1 MSKLSSISKGK
12 LLNKYKIFLII
23 ILSSV
28 LSFLWLKFSSF
39 IPKPPENIAILIV
52 NLFNAKTQKEVANIE
67 IIYVFFISS
76 IVSIIIV
83 LFAVQ
88 IKKRLTLNTN
98 IKEYKSK
105 SKLLAILFNTLLP
118 GLGYFYIGYFKK
130 SLFFMTGII
139 ILTYVFYYLTDY
151 FKNAYIVLSLFP
163 IIVLIYF
170 YTIFDFIK
178 IILKKEEKHYKI
190 NKWYIVFILIFLL
203 SFLTVFIRDNSPIR
217 YFKIPSTSMSSTIK
231 QGDYIIVKKEFRE
244 ISREEILVFKYPLN
258 KDSLFIKRVVAI
270 GGDKIFIRNKV
281 LYLQPHEGEEYIKT
295 NYPIENMVMINNSLW
310 LKNPY
315 KKSIKTIKNDK
326 KIIAN
331 GTYPS
336 EIFNFKQTIIPKD
349 NYFVMGDNRDHS
361 NDSRYWG
368 YIQKQDIFGIFNG
381 LIIFNYK
388 DLSRINLKIK

>member
-52 NLFNAKTQKEVANIE
+52 NLFNAKTQEEVANIE

-105 SKLLAILFNTLLP
+105 SKLLAILFNTLFP

-190 NKWYIVFILIFLL
+190 NKWYLVFILIFLL

-231 QGDYIIVKKEFRE
+231 QGDYIIVKKEFRK

-310 LKNPY
+310 VKNPY
-315 KKSIKTIKNDK
+315 KESIKTIKNDK

-368 YIQKQDIFGIFNG
+368 YIQKQNIFGIFNG